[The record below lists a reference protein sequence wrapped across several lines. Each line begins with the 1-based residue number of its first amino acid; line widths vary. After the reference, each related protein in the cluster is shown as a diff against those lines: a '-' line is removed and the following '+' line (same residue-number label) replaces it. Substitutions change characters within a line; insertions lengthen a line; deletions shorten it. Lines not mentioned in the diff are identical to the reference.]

1 MIGLLLELAAFQ
13 MALDSAYRNAA
24 KKAYRKYV
32 WSVRD
37 QYAQFCRWAEKNPPH
52 ALVQRVWAEMLALNQ
67 SLTISPAKKGEQALV
82 IAQNAYL
89 LLTQLP
95 QWNNNNWYTNCW
107 QLNR

>member
-13 MALDSAYRNAA
+13 MALDS
-24 KKAYRKYV
+24 
-32 WSVRD
+32 
-37 QYAQFCRWAEKNPPH
+37 
-52 ALVQRVWAEMLALNQ
+52 
-67 SLTISPAKKGEQALV
+67 
-82 IAQNAYL
+82 AYL